1 MKCGQHII
9 FDENHHSGVYERV
22 QEKMEKV
29 HDIYENPDK
38 YDEKILEHHT
48 SVALRE
54 LALEEV
60 RRKKYP
66 QFPSRMSCLYV
77 SRTLKEAEQWGE
89 FFARIGRPTY
99 SIVKLDVKGNCF
111 AGDAEKCF
119 DGRLQK
125 AENLKLAEYARNNL
139 NKIPGIHVLDKSYC
153 DNNNTGRFSFDET
166 RLVIKVDGLR
176 MSGFQVYYEIR
187 KNYNIQLELAETY
200 LVLAILAIGST
211 KDDVDKLIEAFK
223 DMSNG
228 TTTITKSTAA
238 TKETIEIDGVE
249 YPLVKMEISNTSH
262 PFYTGKIKLIDT
274 AGRVD
279 KFMNRY
285 KNHMENRKK

>member
-1 MKCGQHII
+1 MQVYHVVTDRPMKCGQHII

-22 QEKMEKV
+22 QEKKEKV

-125 AENLKLAEYARNNL
+125 AENLKLAEDYWKSGTDEKHQP
-139 NKIPGIHVLDKSYC
+139 KICEML
-153 DNNNTGRFSFDET
+153 
-166 RLVIKVDGLR
+166 VDGDI
-176 MSGFQVYYEIR
+176 VVVEI
-187 KNYNIQLELAETY
+187 
-200 LVLAILAIGST
+200 V
-211 KDDVDKLIEAFK
+211 
-223 DMSNG
+223 
-228 TTTITKSTAA
+228 
-238 TKETIEIDGVE
+238 KEI
-249 YPLVKMEISNTSH
+249 NAN
-262 PFYTGKIKLIDT
+262 IKLL
-274 AGRVD
+274 R
-279 KFMNRY
+279 
-285 KNHMENRKK
+285 

>member
-38 YDEKILEHHT
+38 YDEKTLEHHT

-111 AGDAEKCF
+111 AGE
-119 DGRLQK
+119 
-125 AENLKLAEYARNNL
+125 AENLKLAEDYWKSGTDEKHQP
-139 NKIPGIHVLDKSYC
+139 KICEML
-153 DNNNTGRFSFDET
+153 
-166 RLVIKVDGLR
+166 VDGDI
-176 MSGFQVYYEIR
+176 VVVEI
-187 KNYNIQLELAETY
+187 
-200 LVLAILAIGST
+200 V
-211 KDDVDKLIEAFK
+211 
-223 DMSNG
+223 
-228 TTTITKSTAA
+228 
-238 TKETIEIDGVE
+238 KEI
-249 YPLVKMEISNTSH
+249 NAN
-262 PFYTGKIKLIDT
+262 IKLL
-274 AGRVD
+274 R
-279 KFMNRY
+279 
-285 KNHMENRKK
+285 

>member
-38 YDEKILEHHT
+38 YDEKTLEHHT

-89 FFARIGRPTY
+89 FFCTDRKTDLQHC
-99 SIVKLDVKGNCF
+99 K
-111 AGDAEKCF
+111 AGCERELLCR
-119 DGRLQK
+119 GCR
-125 AENLKLAEYARNNL
+125 
-139 NKIPGIHVLDKSYC
+139 
-153 DNNNTGRFSFDET
+153 
-166 RLVIKVDGLR
+166 KV
-176 MSGFQVYYEIR
+176 F
-187 KNYNIQLELAETY
+187 
-200 LVLAILAIGST
+200 
-211 KDDVDKLIEAFK
+211 
-223 DMSNG
+223 
-228 TTTITKSTAA
+228 
-238 TKETIEIDGVE
+238 
-249 YPLVKMEISNTSH
+249 
-262 PFYTGKIKLIDT
+262 
-274 AGRVD
+274 
-279 KFMNRY
+279 
-285 KNHMENRKK
+285 